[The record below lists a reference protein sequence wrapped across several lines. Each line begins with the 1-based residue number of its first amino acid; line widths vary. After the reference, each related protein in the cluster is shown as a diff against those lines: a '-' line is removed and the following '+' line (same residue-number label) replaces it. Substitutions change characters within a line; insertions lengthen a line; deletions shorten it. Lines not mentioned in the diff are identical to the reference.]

1 MLQEGGPGSASVA
14 VSASA
19 RGGLLE
25 LETRHYLT
33 KPILKPCNMIPM
45 DVIFVFFCTENFLL
59 TLFHDK
65 TVALS
70 RGQFVPAG
78 HLQ

>member
-25 LETRHYLT
+25 LQTRHYLT

-45 DVIFVFFCTENFLL
+45 DVIFVCFFL
-59 TLFHDK
+59 H
-65 TVALS
+65 
-70 RGQFVPAG
+70 
-78 HLQ
+78 